1 MSYANRYARD
11 LSGQITRIRCTPT
24 AEGVALGIESD
35 EIAYLH
41 DAAGRVL
48 SESGIN
54 GEVGYE
60 WDALSNLTGLTLPG
74 EQTLA
79 WLHYGSGH
87 VSAIRF
93 GQQLVTEFTRD
104 RLHREV
110 RRTQGARE
118 QLRQY
123 DSLGRRTLQRS
134 ELSTDV
140 TLPEQALLE
149 RLYRYTARG
158 ELSGISDTLRGEVD
172 YGYDAAGRLMKH
184 YEVRQGHSRA
194 QFSYDAADNL
204 AANDDAVPV
213 TDNRLQHWQALFMKY
228 DHWGNL
234 VSRRNGLYEQH
245 YAYDAENRLV
255 SARGTG
261 PEGRFEA
268 RYHYDAL
275 GRRTRKTVTTMH
287 GTTDTRFLWQG
298 YRLLQEQQESGCA
311 ARMYTIRMRPGARW
325 RGWTIFVTSAA
336 VRFTGST
343 PT

>member
-1 MSYANRYARD
+1 RR
-11 LSGQITRIRCTPT
+11 TPT

-35 EIAYLH
+35 EIAYRH

-54 GEVGYE
+54 GAVGYE

-74 EQTLA
+74 GQKLA

-149 RLYRYTARG
+149 RL
-158 ELSGISDTLRGEVD
+158 
-172 YGYDAAGRLMKH
+172 
-184 YEVRQGHSRA
+184 
-194 QFSYDAADNL
+194 
-204 AANDDAVPV
+204 
-213 TDNRLQHWQALFMKY
+213 
-228 DHWGNL
+228 
-234 VSRRNGLYEQH
+234 
-245 YAYDAENRLV
+245 
-255 SARGTG
+255 
-261 PEGRFEA
+261 
-268 RYHYDAL
+268 
-275 GRRTRKTVTTMH
+275 
-287 GTTDTRFLWQG
+287 
-298 YRLLQEQQESGCA
+298 
-311 ARMYTIRMRPGARW
+311 
-325 RGWTIFVTSAA
+325 
-336 VRFTGST
+336 
-343 PT
+343 